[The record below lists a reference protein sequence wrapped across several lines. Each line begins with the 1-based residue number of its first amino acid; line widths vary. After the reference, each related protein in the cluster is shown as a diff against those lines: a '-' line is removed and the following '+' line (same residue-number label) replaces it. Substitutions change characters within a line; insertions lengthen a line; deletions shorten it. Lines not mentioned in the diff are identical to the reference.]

1 MNTNFILVHRSA
13 GLSSAIC
20 HHIHIASQPQLQHV
34 FSQHCF
40 SFSSCCVW
48 CHPLTRSGNAPSDS
62 LHTPHRTRL
71 LKMPLFPM
79 VTFWQHTDMSWP
91 HPIFWFPWVNLH
103 RVLYE
108 YNFVCLFFVL
118 FLFCF
123 CFVFLFCFF
132 AGKHGFRVEINH
144 AVHKKAQ
151 LLYWH
156 TSTTRQKT
164 RRVKK
169 DVQAFPLS
177 VSLGEWVRDG
187 WRSSLWMLCIMAMF
201 TFRGIKRNR
210 Y

>member
-13 GLSSAIC
+13 GLSSTIC
-20 HHIHIASQPQLQHV
+20 HHIHIASQQRLQHV
-34 FSQHCF
+34 FSQHCLP
-40 SFSSCCVW
+40 FSSCCAW

-62 LHTPHRTRL
+62 LHTPHGTRL

-79 VTFWQHTDMSWP
+79 ITFWQHTDMSWP
-91 HPIFWFPWVNLH
+91 HPIFWFPWVILH

-108 YNFVCLFFVL
+108 YNFVG
-118 FLFCF
+118 LFCSF
-123 CFVFLFCFF
+123 SLFF

-177 VSLGEWVRDG
+177 VSLGEWMRDG